1 MQDTTAGKV
10 QSPRPRRTHRR
21 TAEIGAQP
29 ATTAL
34 PEHLLQCHVR
44 QVLTTQVKALRQT
57 PAHHVMLAPTAKAM
71 EQSLR
76 LLAPT
81 GGGAVQERS
90 LQCRLPSTARKVISA
105 LEALRPLAHLVS
117 TRMNSARQS
126 AKSAPPATNAR
137 ARTKPLWNAARCT
150 TVQLLKQ
157 IPPSAQTANTQRK
170 RLPRSW
176 TIAFNA
182 RPDTF
187 VMKARLTRR
196 DSPNVM

>member
-1 MQDTTAGKV
+1 MV
-10 QSPRPRRTHRR
+10 S
-21 TAEIGAQP
+21 
-29 ATTAL
+29 
-34 PEHLLQCHVR
+34 
-44 QVLTTQVKALRQT
+44 
-57 PAHHVMLAPTAKAM
+57 
-71 EQSLR
+71 
-76 LLAPT
+76 
-81 GGGAVQERS
+81 GGAVQERS

-187 VMKARLTRR
+187 VRKARLTRR
-196 DSPNVM
+196 NSLNVLQATIALQERIQRPLEALVAHKSAGWDTTVPRELPTRCHALLASLAPPRH